1 MKRLFKRFRP
11 LQFRVISQE
20 VVPGLYRIDGI
31 FLHHFSEDLSESY
44 LLLPRL
50 VSVLEKS
57 SDLNKKCIMYQRK
70 VDVDK
75 LNAVKVVI
83 S

>member
-1 MKRLFKRFRP
+1 MKRLFKRFRS

-20 VVPGLYRIDGI
+20 LVPGLYRVDGI
-31 FLHHFSEDLSESY
+31 FLRHFSEDLSESY